1 MRVLERDF
9 FNRETTLVAQDLLG
23 KVLETEVQGTK
34 VSGIVVETE
43 AYLGQE
49 DPGSHS
55 FRGKTKRNSVMFG
68 PAGYSYVYQIY
79 GVHFCYNVT
88 TDHDEIPSAVLI
100 RALEPIS
107 GINIMKQNR
116 KKEARKDLCSGPAK
130 LVQALGIT
138 KSMNGT
144 SAVNG
149 PVRFFDGHLNDP
161 FSIIETTRIGLAQGA
176 DLKLRYYIENNLYVS
191 RK

>member
-1 MRVLERDF
+1 MLEKDF
-9 FNRETTLVAQDLLG
+9 FYRETPLVAQDLLG
-23 KVLETEVQGTK
+23 KILATQIDDTI

-43 AYLGQE
+43 AYLGQN

-55 FRGKTKRNSVMFG
+55 NRGKTKRNSVMFG
-68 PAGYSYVYQIY
+68 PAGYSYIYQIY

-88 TDHDEIPSAVLI
+88 TDKDNVPAAVLI
-100 RALEPIS
+100 RALEPLT
-107 GINIMKQNR
+107 GIDIIRKNR
-116 KKEARKDLCSGPAK
+116 KRESRKDLCSGPAK

-144 SAVNG
+144 SAVDG
-149 PVRFFDGHLNDP
+149 PVRFFDKQSTVP
-161 FSIIETTRIGLAQGA
+161 FNIIQTTRIGLTQGA
-176 DLKLRYYIENNLYVS
+176 DLKLRYYIENNPYVS